1 MIRERSSPRARPGDA
16 PGFVRLRWLAVLLP
30 TLAIGAFEFFRHEW
44 LTHALPGWL
53 AEGWPGSLLGA
64 LVVAGVVYGF
74 VRVFSGLVRR
84 SALETVEAREQT
96 AVAIERQRIAREMH
110 DGVAQT
116 LFYLG
121 ANLREVGALVASG
134 EDEEA
139 LGELRTAE
147 RHLKEAHERVRAAI
161 ADSLRGEGT
170 EDLGE
175 AVRRSTAR
183 TAGKLGLRVDCEIQ
197 AGLSVP
203 APCQRQI
210 LAIIDEA
217 LTNAHR
223 HGEASGAVVR
233 VGATGG
239 TNGGPNGEPNGG
251 LAVEV
256 SDDGRGFDP
265 GAEPNGESY
274 GLTIMAERARMV
286 NGDLRLASTPG
297 QGSTV
302 TVRIPGVEA

>member
-1 MIRERSSPRARPGDA
+1 M
-16 PGFVRLRWLAVLLP
+16 LLP

-44 LTHALPGWL
+44 LAHALPGWL

-84 SALETVEAREQT
+84 SALETVKAREQA

-139 LGELRTAE
+139 LDELRTAE

-161 ADSLRGEGT
+161 ADSLRVEGT
-170 EDLGE
+170 EDFGE
-175 AVRRSTAR
+175 AVRTIHRPHRRQAR
-183 TAGKLGLRVDCEIQ
+183 TAGRLRDRGRPLR
-197 AGLSVP
+197 A

-233 VGATGG
+233 IGATGKTGGG
-239 TNGGPNGEPNGG
+239 TGRANGGPNGEPNGG

-265 GAEPNGESY
+265 GAKPNGESY

-297 QGSTV
+297 QGSRV
-302 TVRIPGVEA
+302 TLRIPEVEA